1 MVIKKL
7 REYLDANNI
16 KYVVISHSPAFSAQ
30 EVAALVHIPGRE
42 MAKTVMVNVR
52 GNLAMAV
59 LPASFNIDFNRLS
72 IAMGT
77 GDVYLAT
84 EGEFKERFPDCEVG
98 AMSPFGNLYDI
109 DVYVAESLAEDDEI
123 GPVFAHLG
131 FDGGQGPSPR
141 HCFMDDEDPPSSG
154 LKHPQRRE
162 SARRQMR
169 VHVSGDGRYG
179 RDRLQL
185 DGHFLRP
192 QVPGVKDVVDPLE
205 DLKHFGIQEPMGI
218 RQDPQDRG
226 RLDFGH
232 GLRPL
237 DRVIPRVG

>member
-123 GPVFAHLG
+123 AFNAGSHTDLVKMAYAEFARLVKPRIIS
-131 FDGGQGPSPR
+131 FTNRYDGYS
-141 HCFMDDEDPPSSG
+141 
-154 LKHPQRRE
+154 
-162 SARRQMR
+162 
-169 VHVSGDGRYG
+169 
-179 RDRLQL
+179 
-185 DGHFLRP
+185 RP
-192 QVPGVKDVVDPLE
+192 
-205 DLKHFGIQEPMGI
+205 H
-218 RQDPQDRG
+218 R
-226 RLDFGH
+226 
-232 GLRPL
+232 
-237 DRVIPRVG
+237 PRVYA